1 MAISSSPNEQFDVN
15 KIFFE
20 EDNEEDK
27 MKEREIKTSDTEDLA
42 TSLSLLN
49 VIIKSAGNNFLK
61 YFEQIESEIMQLIS
75 YKADENIR
83 IKSSK
88 NFAKSFIINYKSG
101 NKSRK
106 R

>member
-61 YFEQIESEIMQLIS
+61 YF
-75 YKADENIR
+75 
-83 IKSSK
+83 
-88 NFAKSFIINYKSG
+88 
-101 NKSRK
+101 
-106 R
+106 